1 MAHDRKLYRLE
12 FSRGLATTALVEHG
26 AAPNRRGTTITFA
39 PDPQIFGDE
48 LKLDPDR
55 VYRLVRSK
63 AYLFAGVEVRWRCA
77 AELLGPQSATPAQAS
92 MVFPGGLAD
101 YLRERLD
108 GQDLVGG
115 RPFCGTARLADDGSR
130 LDWAIAWPDG
140 GSGFA
145 QSYCNTIPTPLGGT
159 HESGLRMGLVRGL
172 RSFADLGATFFFVTA
187 LLNMPLANVTAIMQA
202 LPLTVTLAAALVFR
216 EPLGWRRLSA
226 IGIGFCGVL
235 LIVRPGVEGF
245 SAWSLFAL
253 AAVGLV
259 TIRDLA
265 ARRLAHSTPSATVAL
280 VGALLIALFAALG
293 TALEGWK
300 PVDLRSGALVSVAGL
315 LVIVGYIAS
324 VATMRVGDVG
334 FVSPYR
340 YTGMIWALLLGF
352 VAFGEWPELPTLVG
366 AAIVVATGLFTLYRE
381 RVTGRRDRAVAP
393 PSTRV

>member
-1 MAHDRKLYRLE
+1 MKITSTGTQDGRSDNLRGAGLMMLAMAGFVLNDTTVKMAGDTLPLAQLLFLRGVISTVLLY
-12 FSRGLATTALVEHG
+12 AV
-26 AAPNRRGTTITFA
+26 
-39 PDPQIFGDE
+39 
-48 LKLDPDR
+48 
-55 VYRLVRSK
+55 
-63 AYLFAGVEVRWRCA
+63 
-77 AELLGPQSATPAQAS
+77 
-92 MVFPGGLAD
+92 
-101 YLRERLD
+101 
-108 GQDLVGG
+108 
-115 RPFCGTARLADDGSR
+115 AR
-130 LDWAIAWPDG
+130 
-140 GSGFA
+140 
-145 QSYCNTIPTPLGGT
+145 
-159 HESGLRMGLVRGL
+159 RMGAIRFDLPAREWGLIAL